1 MGAATD
7 RSAWD
12 AAMSDYLRYKGEHDR
27 AWALYQRT
35 ADPSDA
41 FGTQV
46 DDLCNALCD
55 AEHALIELP
64 APDLR
69 ALEWKL
75 GAVLQLEAGDV
86 TAAIGKPYVDRI
98 LSDIRGFAT
107 DAKAREEG
115 GRRP

>member
-1 MGAATD
+1 MGITTD
-7 RSAWD
+7 RDAWD
-12 AAMSDYLRYKGEHDR
+12 AAMSDYLRYKGAHDR
-27 AWALYQRT
+27 AWAIYQKT
-35 ADPSDA
+35 VDPSDA

-46 DDLCNALCD
+46 DDLCNASCD

-86 TAAIGKPYVDRI
+86 TAAIGKPYVDSI
-98 LSDIRGFAT
+98 LSDVRRFAVAA
-107 DAKAREEG
+107 DLRKAG
-115 GRRP
+115 GR